1 LFFSIPVVKKLKV
14 TSSFVVSVA
23 FQEKPEVVK
32 SKISKRP
39 IMQLSPSTPQDNDA
53 PKLME
58 TTSGER
64 KSLWEGS
71 SQYRHWRFSPE
82 TLLSQRTRINEAA
95 VKAIRD
101 TFEAQEVS
109 NPVVIFCCP
118 SYITTQAGSSD
129 GIEFLNAQEEYA
141 LVKLYVDKIPPLCAH
156 FRFNDEVESTAMTYL
171 KRFYLHN
178 TAMDWHPKNVM
189 WVSKISTL
197 SILSTV

>member
-1 LFFSIPVVKKLKV
+1 MTL
-14 TSSFVVSVA
+14 SFVVSVA

-53 PKLME
+53 PKSME

-109 NPVVIFCCP
+109 VSRVYLLLPFLHLNSGRVFRWDRVFECTGGICLGQTLCR
-118 SYITTQAGSSD
+118 QDSSALRTLPLQRRGRVYGND
-129 GIEFLNAQEEYA
+129 LSQE
-141 LVKLYVDKIPPLCAH
+141 V
-156 FRFNDEVESTAMTYL
+156 
-171 KRFYLHN
+171 
-178 TAMDWHPKNVM
+178 
-189 WVSKISTL
+189 L
-197 SILSTV
+197 SS